1 LAQYS
6 TIEKQVTGGLIAVI
20 FVGLVI
26 VSLARTPGSEFAFDP
41 GFFPIAALE
50 SVGEDPPGERI
61 YNEFQ
66 WGGSLEYCCH
76 PDVPVFIDG
85 QTDYYGAA
93 LTREYDETIKGTS
106 SWRATFDKYGIDWV
120 VVSPDVGLAQA
131 LVEADDWVES
141 YRDDTAV
148 VFVPS
153 G

>member
-1 LAQYS
+1 M
-6 TIEKQVTGGLIAVI
+6 
-20 FVGLVI
+20 
-26 VSLARTPGSEFAFDP
+26 
-41 GFFPIAALE
+41 
-50 SVGEDPPGERI
+50 
-61 YNEFQ
+61 
-66 WGGSLEYCCH
+66 
-76 PDVPVFIDG
+76 
-85 QTDYYGAA
+85 
-93 LTREYDETIKGTS
+93 EYDETIKGTR